1 MFIKYISDDSD
12 FSLSFIHP
20 EEKSLRIWICFIHLL
35 VDPYPVPATYF
46 RLSFLSDER
55 SVNSAR
61 VLDLALVLW
70 HDSCKSPWSHYR
82 FAPITQAESGLPM
95 HEIISNYRG
104 SLVFFLS
111 SHVVCLFVLLS
122 LFTHF
127 SFFLSLSSPRDRLLC
142 SRRLILFPFFLRW
155 LTVIDNERGN
165 TYKTALSRVTEYR
178 KN

>member
-46 RLSFLSDER
+46 RLSFLSDEQ
-55 SVNSAR
+55 SVNFAR

-82 FAPITQAESGLPM
+82 FAPITQAECGLPM
-95 HEIISNYRG
+95 HETISNYRG
-104 SLVFFLS
+104 SPVFFPSSLYAYLS
-111 SHVVCLFVLLS
+111 CYLFLRIFLS
-122 LFTHF
+122 F
-127 SFFLSLSSPRDRLLC
+127 SLSSPRDRLLC
-142 SRRLILFPFFLRW
+142 SKRLILFPFFLRW

-165 TYKTALSRVTEYR
+165 TYKTALSRATEYR